1 MIKRLFIGMFIM
13 MATAVT
19 VCAQQ
24 PAFKG
29 GQQALVDFLKTKIV
43 YPEYSRLNCI
53 SGTIDVAFKLDQN
66 GRIVDAKVQRGLGID
81 LDDEA
86 LRVIK
91 LTSGKW
97 TVPTDYNLATRLV
110 QPIRFDPETNRCG
123 STNAANMQAAIDD
136 YRNRQELENAVTN
149 YYINKYKGKADLS
162 KESYIMALKKQLGF
176 DDELISDLLKQANEK
191 LKQGDKDS
199 ACTDWNFIH
208 NIGSD
213 RANSFISKYCAAP

>member
-1 MIKRLFIGMFIM
+1 MLASTF
-13 MATAVT
+13 AVF
-19 VCAQQ
+19 AQ

-29 GQQALVDFLKTKIV
+29 GPQALSVFLKSKIV
-43 YPEYSRLNCI
+43 YPEYSRQNCI
-53 SGTIDVAFKLDQN
+53 SGTIDVAFKLDKN
-66 GRIVDAKVQRGLGID
+66 GRVADAKVQRGLGID

-91 LTSGKW
+91 LTSGQW
-97 TVPTDYNLATRLV
+97 IIPADYVTTTTLV

-123 STNAANMQAAIDD
+123 NISAANMQAAIDD
-136 YRNRQELENAVTN
+136 YKNRQELENAVTN

-162 KESYIMALKKQLGF
+162 KEQYILTLKKQLGF

-191 LKQGDKDS
+191 LKQGDKES
-199 ACTDWNFIH
+199 ACIDWNFIR

-213 RANSFISKYCAAP
+213 KADSFIAKYCGGR